1 MLNAMPTK
9 QINMRLDENLINSVT
24 PILSSFG
31 LNISDACRIFLNKV
45 VMENGIPFVLKY
57 KEDYIPNKETLK
69 AMEEVENKKNLIEL
83 NNIESL
89 WEQYDN

>member
-1 MLNAMPTK
+1 MSTK

-45 VMENGIPFVLKY
+45 VMEEGIPFVLKY
-57 KEDYIPNKETLK
+57 KEEYNPNKKTIE
-69 AMEEVENKKNLIEL
+69 AMEEIENKKNLVEL
-83 NNIESL
+83 NNIENL
-89 WEQYDN
+89 WNQYDN